1 MPKHPQTKPH
11 QSFRSGKPGRGR
23 GAIAALALG
32 LVGLAG
38 WVWWQVRLPDAPP
51 PRNVL
56 LITIDTLRA
65 DALGAYGNTT
75 ASTPLLDRLAGGGV
89 RFATARAHNV
99 LTLPSHANI
108 LTGKLPTEHGVRDNA
123 GFRLAAA
130 QATLATILSARGFRT
145 GAFISAFPLDS
156 RFGLARGFDVYDDG
170 FVDAAPR
177 PAFLEQERRGVDTV
191 AAAARWIGSQA
202 SGAAPW
208 FVWVHLY
215 EPHFPYVPPEPF
227 ATRFRSNPYA
237 GEVAATDAALAPLL
251 QPILDAAAIDTLVV
265 VTSDHG
271 ESLGDHGEATHGIFA
286 YEAGLRVPL
295 IFYYPPRLRPRVVE
309 ADVSHVDVL
318 PMVLDA
324 LGQPAI
330 EGLRGQTLAEVESG
344 RDPRV
349 TYFEA
354 LSGSL
359 NRGWAPLT
367 GVVARGM
374 KYIDLPIPELYD
386 LRADAAERENLAAS
400 RPQDV
405 EVRRTL
411 LKMFGGGEAA
421 RADETP
427 EVVERLRALGYVAA
441 TAAARKTYGEADD
454 PKRVIGV
461 ENTLQEIVGLY
472 LEGRLQEAVT
482 RARALAASRPDMRVA
497 LLQLAHLERESGDL
511 PAAIAALRKSL
522 AAHPGDSESASL
534 LGAYLTAANQPR
546 DAAAV
551 LQPFAAAADADVQVL
566 VALSLAQARAGDVDA
581 ARTTIARAIAGD
593 PSSPNLQITAG
604 TIELMGS
611 ALPAARRAFEQAV
624 ALNPDSARAHSSLA
638 AVAAEEGRRD
648 ESLTHWRRAL
658 ALDSKEAPALLGIG
672 LSLVR
677 RGRPGEAQPYIQLF
691 ADAAPPEYAADVARA
706 RAWLA
711 ANGGKMTPR

>member
-1 MPKHPQTKPH
+1 MPNQQKRKHNQQLTSKK
-11 QSFRSGKPGRGR
+11 SGLGRRALVLLLIGAA
-23 GAIAALALG
+23 AIA
-32 LVGLAG
+32 G
-38 WVWWQVRLPDAPP
+38 WSWWQLRRPQGPP

-65 DALGAYGNTT
+65 DALGAYGNG
-75 ASTPLLDRLAGGGV
+75 AAATPVLDRLAGGGV

-108 LTGKLPTEHGVRDNA
+108 LTGRLPTEHGVRDNA
-123 GFRLAAA
+123 GFRLGAGH
-130 QATLATILSARGFRT
+130 ATLATILGARGFHT

-156 RFGLARGFDVYDDG
+156 RFGLSRGFDVYDDG
-170 FVDAAPR
+170 FIDASPR
-177 PAFLEQERRGVDTV
+177 PAFLEQERRGAETV
-191 AAAARWIGSQA
+191 AAAGRWIASQDRDAARWFA
-202 SGAAPW
+202 
-208 FVWVHLY
+208 WVHLY
-215 EPHFPYVPPEPF
+215 EPHFPYAPPEPF
-227 ATRFRSNPYA
+227 ASRFASNPYA

-251 QPILDAAAIDTLVV
+251 QPILDAALATDTLVV

-295 IFYYPPRLRPRVVE
+295 IFYYPPRLRPRVVD
-309 ADVSHVDVL
+309 ADVSHIDVL

-324 LGQPAI
+324 LEQPAI
-330 EGLRGQTLAEVESG
+330 EGLRGQSLAAIEQG

-359 NRGWAPLT
+359 NRGWAPLS
-367 GVVARGM
+367 GVVSRGM
-374 KYIDLPIPELYD
+374 KYIDLPIAELYD
-386 LRADAAERENLAAS
+386 LRVDASEQQNLAAS
-400 RPQDV
+400 RPQEV

-411 LKMFGGGEAA
+411 LKMFGGGEVT

-427 EVVERLRALGYVAA
+427 EVRERLRALGYVAS
-441 TAAARKTYGEADD
+441 TAAARKAYSDADD
-454 PKRVIGV
+454 PKRVIGI

-472 LEGRLQEAVT
+472 LEGRLQDAVS
-482 RARALAASRPDMRVA
+482 RARALVAARPDMRVA

-546 DAAAV
+546 DAVDV
-551 LQPFAAAADADVQVL
+551 LEPFAAAEDADVQVL
-566 VALSLAQARAGDVDA
+566 VALSLAQARAGNVDG
-581 ARTTIARAIAGD
+581 ARKTVGRATAGD
-593 PSSPNLQITAG
+593 PSSANLLVTAG
-604 TIELMGS
+604 TIDFMAS
-611 ALPAARRAFEQAV
+611 ALPAARHAFEKAV
-624 ALNPDSARAHSSLA
+624 AINPNSARAHSSLA

-658 ALDSKEAPALLGIG
+658 ALDPTEARALLGVG
-672 LSLVR
+672 LSLAQ
-677 RGRPGEAQPYIQLF
+677 RGRSGEAQPYIQLF
-691 ADAAPPEYAADVARA
+691 ADTAPPAYAEDVARA
-706 RAWLA
+706 RAWL
-711 ANGGKMTPR
+711 GRERR